1 MWLFKKKIIIIPCS
15 ENSWVNYLLPQGEF
29 LGVLLLLSLFND
41 YMQQHKGEFLCEEMQ
56 CLVNLK
62 QHTAEEV
69 GGRSK
74 PLLFLQ
80 HFGANGSHLLF
91 LSEAHSVFPQ

>member
-1 MWLFKKKIIIIPCS
+1 
-15 ENSWVNYLLPQGEF
+15 
-29 LGVLLLLSLFND
+29 
-41 YMQQHKGEFLCEEMQ
+41 MQQHKGEFLCEEMQ

-74 PLLFLQ
+74 PLYSCNILEPMTAIYCFFQ
-80 HFGANGSHLLF
+80 RPIVFF
-91 LSEAHSVFPQ
+91 LSNEG